1 MGPGLEWVAA
11 TYSGRPQIT
20 MPYGLGDTTDLT
32 DALAVLKLAGLAAV
46 VETHDTIRL
55 ADGRRARF
63 PTLTQRPR
71 DEPAV
76 GAELLLLAPRTVTAM
91 QIALAEQ
98 ATTVLLVDVDWRR
111 VWLDGKQVLG
121 AKERWKDAAPICIT
135 FAVARMLAV
144 NGATFD
150 GLVSAGFTAGQVDD
164 ALARLGKRVHRT
176 DVGWESRQVG
186 GLIDFAIACYSGPGG
201 IRTRWTSELPFKEQS
216 ERLISAGCRISGR
229 AISERPGYPKISKR
243 DVPYRLVAFTEHE
256 LDMAALGFE
265 PDTVGYSG
273 TELIRP
279 ADPTIFR
286 TAAAAGY
293 TGRTDDIITAST
305 LLRADTRND
314 DDTAALEEVR
324 DRLQF
329 LADTGYDLR
338 HTCPAD
344 EDRLLRS
351 MFDQER
357 LNLAHRN
364 RKNRSHPAVYEQRDS
379 AKYWADRKVTT
390 PPPDL
395 PAAA

>member
-11 TYSGRPQIT
+11 AYAGRPQIT

-63 PTLTQRPR
+63 PTLTQNPR
-71 DEPAV
+71 NEAV
-76 GAELLLLAPRTVTAM
+76 ADADLLLLAPRTVTVT

-98 ATTVLLVDVDWRR
+98 TATVLLVDVDRRR
-111 VWLDGKQVLG
+111 VWVDGKQVLG
-121 AKERWKDAAPICIT
+121 SWDRWKDAAPIYVT

-176 DVGWESRQVG
+176 PIGWESRQVG
-186 GLIDFAIACYSGPGG
+186 GLVDFAIACYPGPGG
-201 IRTRWTSELPFKEQS
+201 ARTRWTSDLPLVEQA

-229 AISERPGYPKISKR
+229 AISDRPGYPKISKR
-243 DVPYRLVAFTEHE
+243 AMPYRLVAYTENE
-256 LDMAALGFE
+256 LDMTTLGFE

-279 ADPTIFR
+279 ADPTIFA

-293 TGRTDDIITAST
+293 TDRTDDIITANT
-305 LLRADTRND
+305 LLRADMRND
-314 DDTAALEEVR
+314 DDAASLEEVR
-324 DRLQF
+324 SRLQF

-338 HTCPAD
+338 H
-344 EDRLLRS
+344 
-351 MFDQER
+351 
-357 LNLAHRN
+357 NLP
-364 RKNRSHPAVYEQRDS
+364 S
-379 AKYWADRKVTT
+379 
-390 PPPDL
+390 
-395 PAAA
+395 

>member
-11 TYSGRPQIT
+11 AYGGRPQIT

-32 DALAVLKLAGLAAV
+32 DALTVLKLAGLAAV
-46 VETHDTIRL
+46 VESHDTIRL

-71 DEPAV
+71 DEDVDDAT
-76 GAELLLLAPRTVTAM
+76 LLLLAPRTVTAT

-98 ATTVLLVDVDWRR
+98 TATVLLVDVDRRR
-111 VWLDGKQVLG
+111 VWIDGRQTLG
-121 AKERWKDAAPICIT
+121 TKERWKDAAPIYVT

-144 NGATFD
+144 NGSTFD
-150 GLVSAGFTAGQVDD
+150 GLVRAGLTAGQVDD

-176 DVGWESRQVG
+176 AIGWESRKVG
-186 GLIDFAIACYSGPGG
+186 GLVDFAIACYPGPGG
-201 IRTRWTSELPFKEQS
+201 VRTRWTSELPLTEQA

-229 AISERPGYPKISKR
+229 AISERPGYPAISER
-243 DVPYRLVAFTEHE
+243 EMPYRIVAFTGDE
-256 LDMAALGFE
+256 LDLPSLGFE

-279 ADPTIFR
+279 ADPTIFL

-293 TGRTDDIITAST
+293 TDRTDDIITANT
-305 LLRADTRND
+305 LLRADMRND
-314 DDTAALEEVR
+314 DDAASLEEVR

-338 HTCPAD
+338 H
-344 EDRLLRS
+344 
-351 MFDQER
+351 
-357 LNLAHRN
+357 NLP
-364 RKNRSHPAVYEQRDS
+364 S
-379 AKYWADRKVTT
+379 
-390 PPPDL
+390 
-395 PAAA
+395 